1 MPYIYSTLSADT
13 KYTLYEKNAQGD
25 LVIPIRGVV
34 IKGGA
39 NVASKSFVTPQGVVT
54 EVTDEELTF
63 LQENSIFQAHLDGG
77 FLRIDNKKI
86 EIEKAVKSL
95 EKGDK
100 SKPLTHGD
108 YPEDAR
114 TKVGPIG
121 AIPGHI

>member
-13 KYTLYEKNAQGD
+13 KYTLYEKNGQGD
-25 LVIPIRGVV
+25 LVIPIRGIT

-63 LQENSIFQAHLDGG
+63 LQENSIFKAHVEGG

-86 EIEKAVKSL
+86 EVEKAVKSL

-100 SKPLTHGD
+100 SKPLTHAD
-108 YPEDAR
+108 YPADGR
-114 TKVGPIG
+114 TQLGPVG